1 MKQLKKSG
9 QNVLQGKRT
18 DEKNLKI
25 ANDRI
30 VIEGTKTEKY
40 SGPLPHPSILQ
51 GYKQIEPDF
60 PMKVVTEWERN
71 SAHIREQEQKEL
83 DLQIKKEL
91 RGQWM
96 AFIVSV
102 LSLSIVLVSVL
113 TGNIAL
119 AGVSA
124 LAAFALIAKAF
135 LQK

>member
-30 VIEGTKTEKY
+30 VIEGTKTY

-60 PMKVVTEWERN
+60 PMKVVNEWERN

-113 TGNIAL
+113 TGNIAF

>member
-30 VIEGTKTEKY
+30 VIEGTQTETY

-60 PMKVVTEWERN
+60 PMKVVNEWERN

-91 RGQWM
+91 RG
-96 AFIVSV
+96 
-102 LSLSIVLVSVL
+102 
-113 TGNIAL
+113 
-119 AGVSA
+119 
-124 LAAFALIAKAF
+124 
-135 LQK
+135 

>member
-30 VIEGTKTEKY
+30 VIEGTKTETY

-60 PMKVVTEWERN
+60 PMKVVNEWERN

-96 AFIVSV
+96 AFIVSA

-113 TGNIAL
+113 TGNIAF

>member
-30 VIEGTKTEKY
+30 VIEGTKTETY

-60 PMKVVTEWERN
+60 PMKVVNEWERN
-71 SAHIREQEQKEL
+71 SAQIREQEQKEL

-113 TGNIAL
+113 TGNIAF

-124 LAAFALIAKAF
+124 LAVFALIAKAF

>member
-30 VIEGTKTEKY
+30 VIEGTKTETY

-60 PMKVVTEWERN
+60 PMKVVNEWERN

-113 TGNIAL
+113 TGNIAF

-124 LAAFALIAKAF
+124 LAVFALIAKAF

>member
-1 MKQLKKSG
+1 
-9 QNVLQGKRT
+9 
-18 DEKNLKI
+18 
-25 ANDRI
+25 
-30 VIEGTKTEKY
+30 
-40 SGPLPHPSILQ
+40 
-51 GYKQIEPDF
+51 
-60 PMKVVTEWERN
+60 MKVVNEWERN

-113 TGNIAL
+113 TGNIAF

-124 LAAFALIAKAF
+124 LAVFALIAKAF

>member
-30 VIEGTKTEKY
+30 VIEGTKTETY

-60 PMKVVTEWERN
+60 PMKVVNEWERN

-91 RGQWM
+91 RG
-96 AFIVSV
+96 
-102 LSLSIVLVSVL
+102 
-113 TGNIAL
+113 
-119 AGVSA
+119 
-124 LAAFALIAKAF
+124 
-135 LQK
+135 